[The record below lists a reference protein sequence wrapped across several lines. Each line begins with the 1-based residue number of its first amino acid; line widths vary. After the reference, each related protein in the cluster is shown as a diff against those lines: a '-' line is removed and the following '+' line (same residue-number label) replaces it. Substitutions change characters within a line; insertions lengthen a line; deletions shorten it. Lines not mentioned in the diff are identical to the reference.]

1 MELTNKQISFIAEEK
16 KENATLTEIEI
27 AKKYVDLLEKYKI
40 LNEVRNKYFYWCYMI
55 WHRMNDIEGLSELR
69 AKQIEKDKESRIK
82 RLKKELE
89 LLESKRSNANG
100 Y

>member
-40 LNEVRNKYFYWCYMI
+40 LNAERNKFFYWCYMI
-55 WHRMNDIEGLSELR
+55 WHRMNNIEGLKELR
-69 AKQIEKDKESRIK
+69 SKEIEKDKERRIK
-82 RLKKELE
+82 KLKEELE
-89 LLESKRSNANG
+89 LLESKRS
-100 Y
+100 

>member
-1 MELTNKQISFIAEEK
+1 MELTNKQIYFIAEEK

-40 LNEVRNKYFYWCYMI
+40 LNAERNKFFYWCYMI
-55 WHRMNDIEGLSELR
+55 WHRMNDVKGITEVR
-69 AKQIEKDKESRIK
+69 AKEIEKDKERRIK

-89 LLESKRSNANG
+89 LLESKRS
-100 Y
+100 